1 MSCSFLQRTN
11 LPKRIQDLLHVG
23 GDFRPRRVV
32 FFAHGVHDL
41 FLGSISSPLGASDY
55 ERKRIEE
62 YEARAGKAL
71 KLAGV
76 LTAVVIRVITL
87 LPIKIL
93 E

>member
-1 MSCSFLQRTN
+1 MVFLKIIIE
-11 LPKRIQDLLHVG
+11 LACAALFGWLIG
-23 GDFRPRRVV
+23 W
-32 FFAHGVHDL
+32 GVHDL